1 MRHMVFWKDGVYI
14 SGSDV
19 SSPFL
24 ISTKQP
30 LISTPSLEQHRPTH
44 TPATTPPNHSQQ
56 NTMHQSLLIAL
67 AAAATGALAGPLRRD
82 TTSSAE
88 YACNPA
94 HAYPNGAQ
102 CVSTNG
108 ALSLVTPAPSTTA
121 ASTTGFA
128 CNPAHSYPNGA
139 HCISTAGALSL
150 VTPAPSSTGYAC
162 NPAHSYPNG
171 AQCVSTA
178 GTLSL
183 VTPAPSSTGF
193 ACNPAHSYPEGVQCV
208 STNGALSLV
217 TPTVSSSAKA
227 CKATSKATITAA
239 ASSAAASSA
248 AQSAASAVSTKA
260 ASSGATVAN
269 GLTWTIENLSRYCAS
284 DKSGCDYNFNLT
296 ASDNRP
302 AQACTIVRLDV
313 KDAPTESWKDIACTA
328 NSPIKISWG
337 YDAQFGAAN
346 AFATVV
352 VVNEQEKAMAYFGVA
367 NINSQPVT
375 AGNPYGSGLFGD
387 VGPEPVYLL

>member
-19 SSPFL
+19 SSPFS

-108 ALSLVTPAPSTTA
+108 ALSLVTPA
-121 ASTTGFA
+121 
-128 CNPAHSYPNGA
+128 
-139 HCISTAGALSL
+139 L

-387 VGPEPVYLL
+387 VGPEPVYLF

>member
-1 MRHMVFWKDGVYI
+1 MHHSVFI
-14 SGSDV
+14 
-19 SSPFL
+19 
-24 ISTKQP
+24 T
-30 LISTPSLEQHRPTH
+30 
-44 TPATTPPNHSQQ
+44 
-56 NTMHQSLLIAL
+56 L

-108 ALSLVTPAPSTTA
+108 GLSLVTPAPSTTA

-139 HCISTAGALSL
+139 SCVSTNGALSLVTPAPSSAGYACNPAHSYPDGAQCVSTNGALSL
-150 VTPAPSSTGYAC
+150 VTPAPSSTAYACNPAHAYPEGVRCVSTNGALSLVTPAPSSTAYAC

-171 AQCVSTA
+171 AQCVST
-178 GTLSL
+178 
-183 VTPAPSSTGF
+183 
-193 ACNPAHSYPEGVQCV
+193 
-208 STNGALSLV
+208 NGALSLV
-217 TPTVSSSAKA
+217 TPTASGSSSAKA
-227 CKATSKATITAA
+227 CKATKTGA
-239 ASSAAASSA
+239 ASSVAASSA

-260 ASSGATVAN
+260 ASTGETKAD
-269 GLTWTIENLSRYCAS
+269 GLTWTVQNLIRYCAE

-302 AQACTIVRLDV
+302 AQACTIVRMDV
-313 KDAPTESWKDIACTA
+313 KDAPVESWKDIACTA
-328 NSPIKISWG
+328 NSPIKVSWG
-337 YDAQFGAAN
+337 YSAQFGADN
-346 AFATVV
+346 AFATMV
-352 VVNEQEKAMAYFGVA
+352 VVNDEEKAKAYFGVA

-375 AGNPYGSGLFGD
+375 AGNPYGSGQYGD
-387 VGPEPVYLL
+387 IGPQPVYLF